1 MRMAPPRRAW
11 GLVAFAGAIASL
23 AAASPSEAA
32 AQRADVAPYPQ
43 TLQFGAG
50 YINVPAA
57 WVSQRTAD
65 SWLTLSAK
73 DLPSFGDPDKN
84 SLASRLNS
92 NLALDTHW
100 GGRVSIGASLY
111 SQNPEWGAFG
121 QALLV
126 RDGDLGFLPA
136 IAVGARNVGRHDH
149 EDRFLIGHDIALDS
163 TGSYDEIVVDRYQNF
178 DTSPTLYAVAT
189 KDFPLSAYSERGRTS
204 MSISVGYGNG
214 LFREDGGLGD
224 QYNNSGTIARGLFL
238 ASRLV
243 MYPSTNTAITLLAEN
258 DGWDWNAGLV
268 ADWRGVT
275 VGIYGTELE
284 AGRRDGEAEGFN
296 VYNYTKLN
304 VAIGYSGNVR
314 DIARGVVLRS
324 RITDLSRE
332 QRRLRAEIAS
342 RERRIQSLE
351 GQLVEAR
358 EGEIAQLERRRLQLE
373 TEVQAEREAIRRAT
387 ERLRQLEQGG
397 AGKPTQP
404 QPPAEPPGSKPPAE
418 R

>member
-11 GLVAFAGAIASL
+11 VLVAFACAIASL
-23 AAASPSEAA
+23 AAASPSAAA
-32 AQRADVAPYPQ
+32 AQQVEPYPQ

-57 WVSQRTAD
+57 WVSRRSAD

-73 DLPSFGDPDKN
+73 DLPSFGDPSKN

-121 QALLV
+121 QALLI

-136 IAVGARNVGRHDH
+136 VAIGARNVGRHDH
-149 EDRFLIGHDIALDS
+149 EDRFLIGHDVALDS
-163 TGSYDEIVVDRYQNF
+163 AGQYDEIVVERYENF

-189 KDFPLSAYSERGRTS
+189 KEIPLSPYTESGRTS
-204 MSISVGYGNG
+204 MSLSVGYGNG
-214 LFREDGGLGD
+214 LFRDDGGLGD

-238 ASRLV
+238 AGRLV
-243 MYPSTNTAITLLAEN
+243 MHPSENSGITVMAEN
-258 DGWDWNAGLV
+258 DGWDWNAGIV

-275 VGIYGTELE
+275 VGVYGTELE
-284 AGRRDGEAEGFN
+284 AGRRRGAAEGFN
-296 VYNYTKLN
+296 VYNYAKLN
-304 VAIGYSGNVR
+304 FAIGYTGNVR
-314 DIARGVVLRS
+314 DISRGVVLRS
-324 RITDLSRE
+324 RITELSRE

-342 RERRIQSLE
+342 RERRIRSLE
-351 GQLVEAR
+351 GQLVVAR

-387 ERLRQLEQGG
+387 ERL
-397 AGKPTQP
+397 
-404 QPPAEPPGSKPPAE
+404 
-418 R
+418 